1 MKAAEEYFTAV
12 LLIMLYKIV
21 LTFSLLDEILK
32 CDLSSESY
40 WAVLS
45 YGAVYY
51 TVQDSSSFEPVNEIP
66 NGVTSQIKD
75 TKQQYPLVL
84 FLTLWK
90 MVLT

>member
-32 CDLSSESY
+32 SDLSSESY

-45 YGAVYY
+45 RDAVYY
-51 TVQDSSSFEPVNEIP
+51 AVQGSSNFEPVDEILKCDLS
-66 NGVTSQIKD
+66 NKS
-75 TKQQYPLVL
+75 Y
-84 FLTLWK
+84 
-90 MVLT
+90 

>member
-32 CDLSSESY
+32 CDLSNERY

-45 YGAVYY
+45 YDAVYY
-51 TVQDSSSFEPVNEIP
+51 AVQDSSNFEPVDEIP
-66 NGVTSQIKD
+66 KCDLSNKS
-75 TKQQYPLVL
+75 Y
-84 FLTLWK
+84 
-90 MVLT
+90 